1 MLDHRSRSGFT
12 LVELLVV
19 IAVIGVLVALL
30 LPAVQAGR
38 EAARRMACQNNL
50 KQIGL
55 ATQMYHNARGHL
67 PPAAIVKNVGDTFD
81 EAGCLL
87 YLLPYVEEAG
97 KYVVF
102 DPLQSIDHPDNAGVA
117 ETTIPTYL
125 CPSMAYEHAEGQ
137 LGPSSYSPSTGTHS
151 PWLFKLYDGAIVPNT
166 EHTLRLRDITDG
178 LSNTFAFGEKDYFGG
193 QTQEGPKWAG
203 GYVMFSFGST
213 YGPFNPSNPPPPNN
227 FSLEGKYNTA
237 FRSDHPSGA
246 HFVMLDGSVHF
257 VSDDIEDQALDA
269 LVTRAGEEIR
279 TELK

>member
-1 MLDHRSRSGFT
+1 MLGKPKTRGFT

-19 IAVIGVLVALL
+19 IAVIGVLIALL
-30 LPAVQAGR
+30 LPAVQASR
-38 EAARRMACQNNL
+38 TAARRMTCQNNL

-55 ATQMYHNARGHL
+55 ATQMYHDARGHL
-67 PPAAIVKNVGDTFD
+67 PPAAVVKNVGDTFD

-102 DPLQSIDHPDNAGVA
+102 DPSKSIDHADNAGVA

-125 CPSMAYEHAEGQ
+125 CPAMIYEQGEGQ

-151 PWLFKLYDGAIVPNT
+151 PWLFKLYDGSIIPNS
-166 EHTLRLRDITDG
+166 EFTLRLQDITDG
-178 LSNTFAFGEKDYFGG
+178 LTNTFAFGEKDYFGG
-193 QTQEGPKWAG
+193 QSQEGPKWAG

-213 YGPFNPSNPPPPNN
+213 YGPFNPTDPPPPNS
-227 FSLEGKYNTA
+227 FDLQGKFNSA
-237 FRSDHPSGA
+237 FRSDHSSGA

-257 VSDDIEDQALDA
+257 VRDSIHEDALDA
-269 LVTRAGEEIR
+269 LVTRAGEEIHHK
-279 TELK
+279 LD